1 MRIICTT
8 PPSDNTYQQLPI
20 KVSLNGVD
28 FVDTD
33 FTYNYYQQSSIF
45 SLTPI
50 TGRANTGT
58 EVNLVGEKFSNIT
71 LEQNTKCK
79 WTLIDN
85 IDVDLK
91 RDNFVQFTPANYV
104 NETMMRCNAPG
115 SFIGG
120 DRAYVQLT
128 FNNIDYSDVSDS
140 LIFTFFET
148 GEPFPHSG
156 PADALNDTIIIKGAG
171 IKPSS

>member
-85 IDVDLK
+85 IDVDL
-91 RDNFVQFTPANYV
+91 
-104 NETMMRCNAPG
+104 
-115 SFIGG
+115 
-120 DRAYVQLT
+120 
-128 FNNIDYSDVSDS
+128 
-140 LIFTFFET
+140 
-148 GEPFPHSG
+148 
-156 PADALNDTIIIKGAG
+156 
-171 IKPSS
+171 